1 MKKFRLICVA
11 NLGRKSRT
19 KESERERGREGVSE
33 RELFVTMPAWPRVD
47 NMKTP
52 YSCVNFDGCCLMKI
66 WSDLPVSLFLPSLPL
81 LLSHSRTHFRCF
93 LRSAELSVC
102 VFGIN
107 FWQSSYFRQ
116 PVGGHALSIPLPL
129 THFHLDSLSLSLSLL
144 TCGSPKCRLHI
155 NLFSLLMF
163 RPLWQSCLDNWSN
176 LMKRARRAL
185 FEHYIW

>member
-11 NLGRKSRT
+11 NLGRKRRT
-19 KESERERGREGVSE
+19 KESEREGERERVSE

-66 WSDLPVSLFLPSLPL
+66 WSDLPVSPSHSPSLAVPL
-81 LLSHSRTHFRCF
+81 THALSLLFTLRRAFR
-93 LRSAELSVC
+93 VC

-107 FWQSSYFRQ
+107 FWQSSYFRP
-116 PVGGHALSIPLPL
+116 PVVGHALSIPLPL
-129 THFHLDSLSLSLSLL
+129 THSHLDSLSLSLSLL

>member
-11 NLGRKSRT
+11 NLGRKRRT
-19 KESERERGREGVSE
+19 KESEREGE
-33 RELFVTMPAWPRVD
+33 RESVGEGTVCDNASLASCRQHENSIFMREFWWMLPNE
-47 NMKTP
+47 NMKRFARLSVP
-52 YSCVNFDGCCLMKI
+52 LSFSCC
-66 WSDLPVSLFLPSLPL
+66 PT
-81 LLSHSRTHFRCF
+81 HARTFAAFYAPQSFPC
-93 LRSAELSVC
+93 VC

-116 PVGGHALSIPLPL
+116 PVVGHALSIPLPL
-129 THFHLDSLSLSLSLL
+129 THFHFDSLSLSLSLL